1 MLPYPEPEQ
10 KVTCAG
16 PKILQSKFTLSV
28 GVTPKV
34 NRKFSMQIYLSFV
47 FCLAL
52 DSFPRW
58 TGHVWGLL
66 KQANISSLSHHH
78 PVRTSS
84 LHTQTTCPCHT
95 LFTTTKAALTH
106 LSWLNSFAYEK
117 LKFGKR
123 QIFWM
128 AKQVLWIAEWRIHFH
143 FATNK
148 WLVTLNEAHAD
159 ICRMKWKEWYAL
171 HKYYY
176 WCILSAIP

>member
-1 MLPYPEPEQ
+1 MKHKHILSRTHNNLPVIPPSGKTTIRCKWENAILSYPEPKQ

-28 GVTPKV
+28 RVTPKV

-58 TGHVWGLL
+58 TVHVWGLL
-66 KQANISSLSHHH
+66 KQANINSLPHHC

-84 LHTQTTCPCHT
+84 LHIQTTCPCHT

-117 LKFGKR
+117 LKFWQKTNLLNGKTSSVNC
-123 QIFWM
+123 WM
-128 AKQVLWIAEWRIHFH
+128 KNPFP
-143 FATNK
+143 FCNK
-148 WLVTLNEAHAD
+148 
-159 ICRMKWKEWYAL
+159 
-171 HKYYY
+171 
-176 WCILSAIP
+176 